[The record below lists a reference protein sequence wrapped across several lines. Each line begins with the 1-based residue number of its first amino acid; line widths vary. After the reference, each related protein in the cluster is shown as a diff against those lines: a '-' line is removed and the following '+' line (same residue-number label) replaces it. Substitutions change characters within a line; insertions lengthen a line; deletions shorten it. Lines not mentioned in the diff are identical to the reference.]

1 MKTFTFRL
9 ETLLQLRKNAR
20 DRALSDYADSIRDR
34 ESAEEEVQRAEG
46 YLERLNVKL
55 LAKSQNIFLGKDMLD
70 FQEQIQKAKNTKS
83 DLKNK
88 LSRLSSIESS
98 RRKVFIQKEAE
109 FKSLDNY
116 KLRMADEHIVFE
128 TNKEEK
134 AQEDI
139 ITSRFVY
146 NRAHS

>member
-34 ESAEEEVQRAEG
+34 ESAEEEVQRAES
-46 YLERLNVKL
+46 YLEGLNVRL

-98 RRKVFIQKEAE
+98 RRKYL
-109 FKSLDNY
+109 FKK
-116 KLRMADEHIVFE
+116 KLNLKV
-128 TNKEEK
+128 
-134 AQEDI
+134 
-139 ITSRFVY
+139 
-146 NRAHS
+146 